1 MYEVYTSTNVLYR
14 RNITYIQRNIFFVA
28 IFLRPRIRWE
38 RPLMQTR
45 TKQQQSMNC
54 KKEKIKTKK
63 TYSLRSVTS
72 ITLECK
78 MKKQK
83 WWVDEKVRRQHRK
96 QKADL
101 VGAVERD
108 KEPAGE
114 KTKKRKMQAKSNIW
128 L

>member
-63 TYSLRSVTS
+63 NV
-72 ITLECK
+72 
-78 MKKQK
+78 QF
-83 WWVDEKVRRQHRK
+83 
-96 QKADL
+96 A
-101 VGAVERD
+101 VGYVHHV
-108 KEPAGE
+108 GMQNE
-114 KTKKRKMQAKSNIW
+114 KTKMMS
-128 L
+128 

>member
-63 TYSLRSVTS
+63 TCSLRSVTS

-78 MKKQK
+78 MKKK
-83 WWVDEKVRRQHRK
+83 KNDELMRK
-96 QKADL
+96 YDANIENKKRISWGLLNAIKNQP
-101 VGAVERD
+101 G
-108 KEPAGE
+108 
-114 KTKKRKMQAKSNIW
+114 KKRKMQAKSNIW